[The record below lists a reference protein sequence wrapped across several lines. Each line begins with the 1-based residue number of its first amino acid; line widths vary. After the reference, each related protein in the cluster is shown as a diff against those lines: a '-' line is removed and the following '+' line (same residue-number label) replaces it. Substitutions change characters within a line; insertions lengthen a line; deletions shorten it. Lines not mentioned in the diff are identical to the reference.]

1 MNIQLASDLHLEHLE
16 RRFPRDGRVLPDP
29 RADVLVLAGDIHLG
43 TKGIEYYADV
53 EIPVIYVAGNHEFYG
68 ANWERTRA
76 NLKAAA
82 AGTSVHVL
90 DNDRIEIAG
99 VRFLGATLWTDFRQP
114 GFTQRGAMQRTE
126 AALSDFRLIGT
137 DEGPFQARHALTD
150 HERSRAWLEG
160 ELSQSFEGLTVVVTH
175 HGPHALS
182 IHPRYLGNPVNAG
195 FVSDLEPLVK
205 QADVWMHGHVHDS
218 FDYMVGGCRVIANPR
233 GYPVNVNRARSVDEL
248 RFENFAFNGARL
260 IEI

>member
-1 MNIQLASDLHLEHLE
+1 MKIQLASDLHIEHLE
-16 RRFPRDGRVLPDP
+16 RRFPREGKVLPDP

-43 TKGIEYYADV
+43 TQGIECYADAA
-53 EIPVIYVAGNHEFYG
+53 IPVIYVAGNHEFYG
-68 ANWERTRA
+68 AHWERTRA
-76 NLKAAA
+76 GLKAAA

-114 GFTQRGAMQRTE
+114 GFTQCGAMQRTE
-126 AALSDFRLIGT
+126 AALNDFRLIQT
-137 DEGPFQARHALTD
+137 DVGPFSARQALAD

-160 ELSQSFEGLTVVVTH
+160 ELSQTFEGLTVVVTH
-175 HGPHALS
+175 HGSHALS

-205 QADVWMHGHVHDS
+205 QANVWVHGHVHDS
-218 FDYMVGGCRVIANPR
+218 FNYMVEGCRVIANPR
-233 GYPVNVNRARSVDEL
+233 GYPRNLNSARSIDEL
-248 RFENFAFNGARL
+248 RFENVAFNEVCL
-260 IEI
+260 IEV